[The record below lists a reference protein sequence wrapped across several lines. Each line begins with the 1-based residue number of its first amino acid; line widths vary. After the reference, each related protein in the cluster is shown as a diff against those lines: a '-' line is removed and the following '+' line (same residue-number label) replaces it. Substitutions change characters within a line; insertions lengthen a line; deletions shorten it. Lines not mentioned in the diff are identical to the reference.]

1 MYYIER
7 IPITDASFLAG
18 SVAEPSTGETEW
30 TSGGTYAVGDE
41 RVRSGLHR
49 VYRCAAPRSP
59 TTTPPS
65 STPPEQDPQGWQDM
79 RPTRRWLPFG
89 PMVRPDGRLV
99 YQNIPL
105 QSTTE
110 DLQYR
115 VRARYANAIALL
127 GLRGAAWRVRV
138 YRPGLADPVQ
148 ERTGALKEPAT
159 GYWDYGFG
167 QRRTRDRVL
176 ITDLPI
182 YADAEITVTI
192 EGGAGQL
199 RRLAQCEIGRLRY
212 IPGVHWGGV
221 AKGLRR
227 TPKAWTHRRD
237 EPDGSTSVLIYGT
250 GYDMSG
256 TVHLSGKQED
266 SALVQLRALLG
277 RGAAYAP
284 TLAKGFTQ
292 SLVFGVLKSADV
304 AREEYMQTTADFQI
318 EGLPTS

>member
-18 SVAEPSTGETEW
+18 SIAEPAAEEPEW
-30 TSGGTYAVGDE
+30 VSGGTYAVGDE
-41 RVRSGLHR
+41 RSRSGLHR
-49 VYRCAAPRSP
+49 VYRCAAARSP
-59 TTTPPS
+59 SSTPPS
-65 STPPEQDPQGWQDM
+65 STPPEQDPAGWVDM

-89 PMVRPDGRLV
+89 PMLRPDGRLV

-105 QSTTE
+105 ESTTE

-115 VRARYANAIALL
+115 VRARYASAVALF
-127 GLRGAAWRVRV
+127 GLRGGAWRVAV
-138 YRPGLADPVQ
+138 HRPGTAEPLQV
-148 ERTGALKEPAT
+148 RTGSLKEPAT

-182 YADAEITVTI
+182 YADAEICITVQ
-192 EGGAGQL
+192 GGTGQL
-199 RRLAQCEIGRLRY
+199 RRMVQCEIGRLRF

-221 AKGLRR
+221 VYGLRR
-227 TPKAWTHRRD
+227 SPKAWTHRRD

-256 TVHLSGKQED
+256 TVELSGKQED
-266 SALVQLRALLG
+266 NALVQLRALLG

-284 TLAKGFTQ
+284 TLATGYAQ

-304 AREEYMQTTADFQI
+304 AREGYMHTTADFQI
-318 EGLPTS
+318 EGLPT